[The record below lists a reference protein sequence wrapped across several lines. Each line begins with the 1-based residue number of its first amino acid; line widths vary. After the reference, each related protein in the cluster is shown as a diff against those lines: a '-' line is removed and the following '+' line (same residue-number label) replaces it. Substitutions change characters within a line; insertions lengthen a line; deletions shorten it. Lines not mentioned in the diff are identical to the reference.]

1 MARKPSTPRP
11 KAQADRPTAPQPV
24 FAGPPSAHTRPPD
37 VIDLPRITDHDR
49 AVLRALAGEAVP
61 GIDLSRETRA
71 TLPWLFYHGLAE
83 MTGPDRYQITDKG
96 RAEIAAKG
104 KS

>member
-1 MARKPSTPRP
+1 MARKPSRPRSP
-11 KAQADRPTAPQPV
+11 PAPPAAQQSAVPPV
-24 FAGPPSAHTRPPD
+24 GLPRPPD
-37 VIDLPRITDHDR
+37 VIDLPRITEHDR

-71 TLPWLFYHGLAE
+71 ALPWLFYHGLAE

-104 KS
+104 EA